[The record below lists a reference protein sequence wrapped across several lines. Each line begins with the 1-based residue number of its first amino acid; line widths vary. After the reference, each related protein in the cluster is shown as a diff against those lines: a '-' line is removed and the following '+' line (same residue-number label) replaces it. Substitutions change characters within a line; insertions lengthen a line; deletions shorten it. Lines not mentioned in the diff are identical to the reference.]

1 MLPKNR
7 LALILIA
14 LSSATAGTA
23 WALAAFGIE
32 GRGVVSTADSEIR
45 GSVRPDGQRIV
56 WGSPD
61 RKNGP
66 GGWDLWQADMKD
78 GRWQDARPVSLN
90 TSSKDFD
97 PMFSADGKWIY
108 FFSDRPGGY
117 GGDDLYRAEVHADG
131 SFGAARNLGATVNG
145 PGNEWA
151 PTPSFDGAT
160 LMFSSDR
167 AGGAGKQDL
176 YVARW
181 DGRSFIKPTP
191 LPGVNTAS
199 DEFDA
204 AWLDHG
210 RALVYAQSIDG
221 NEAPIQLF
229 LAECDGKAYVT
240 RGPLPLSFNTNTDF
254 TLSPVLDWSK
264 PKEMLVS
271 GAAPELRMGGRD
283 LYRLAVPN
291 TQGKDGCI

>member
-1 MLPKNR
+1 MPPVAPRAVLL
-7 LALILIA
+7 LALVA
-14 LSSATAGTA
+14 AAGSA
-23 WALAAFGIE
+23 WSLAPFGLE

-61 RKNGP
+61 RKGGP

-78 GRWQDARPVSLN
+78 GRWHDARPLPLN
-90 TSSKDFD
+90 TTGKDFD
-97 PMFSADGKWIY
+97 PMFSADGKWLY

-117 GGDDLYRAEVHADG
+117 GGDDLYRAEVRANG
-131 SFGAARNLGATVNG
+131 SYGPARNLGAMVNG

-151 PTPSFDGAT
+151 PTPGFDGQS

-181 DGRSFIKPTP
+181 DGRGFAHPQP
-191 LPGVNTAS
+191 LPGINSAG
-199 DEFDA
+199 DEFDG

-210 RALVYAQSIDG
+210 RALVYARSPDG
-221 NEAPIQLF
+221 NQAPIQLF

-240 RGPLPLSFNTNTDF
+240 RGPLPLSFNTDSDY
-254 TLSPVLDWSK
+254 TLSPAVDWSK

-283 LYRLAVPN
+283 LYRLAAPR
-291 TQGKDGCI
+291 TQGKDGCL

>member
-1 MLPKNR
+1 MP
-7 LALILIA
+7 LAIRPTLLLLAITG
-14 LSSATAGTA
+14 SAAGSA

-32 GRGVVSTADSEIR
+32 GRGVVSTEHHEIR

-61 RKNGP
+61 REGGP
-66 GGWDLWQADMKD
+66 GGWDLWQADLKD
-78 GRWQDARPVSLN
+78 GRWQEARPASLN
-90 TSSKDFD
+90 TTHKDFD
-97 PMFSADGKWIY
+97 PMFSADGQWIY

-117 GGDDLYRAEVHADG
+117 GGDDLYRAEVLADG
-131 SFGAARNLGATVNG
+131 RYGPARNLGATING

-151 PTPSFDGAT
+151 PTPSFDGES
-160 LMFSSDR
+160 LMFASDR

-176 YVARW
+176 YVAHW
-181 DGRSFIKPTP
+181 DGRSFAKPQP
-191 LPGVNTAS
+191 VPGVNTAD

-210 RALVYAQSIDG
+210 RALVYSQSIDG
-221 NEAPIQLF
+221 NQAPIQLF

-240 RGPLPLSFNTNTDF
+240 RGPFPLAFNTDVDF

-264 PKEMLVS
+264 PKEMLVAGS
-271 GAAPELRMGGRD
+271 TPELRVGGRD
-283 LYRLAVPN
+283 LYRIAVPN